1 MDAYRKTIEL
11 DRDKSYWFVDLGP
24 IPGKPDWHMKMYE
37 QVSYAFPSLESA
49 TRFAVAPAWMAQVHS
64 PVRGQRAVEARA
76 WAARCC
82 RRRGSSPRLRR

>member
-24 IPGKPDWHMKMYE
+24 IPGKPDWHIQMYK

-49 TRFAVAPAWMAQVHS
+49 TRFAVAHKAGS
-64 PVRGQRAVEARA
+64 PQRSIVIKHPDDRVEVV
-76 WAARCC
+76 
-82 RRRGSSPRLRR
+82 G